1 MRRSARRLHP
11 EPRHALAR
19 GDDLAALARRLRHQ
33 HVLRLLR
40 LRLDRGA
47 RDGTADLL
55 VRYVEDRHRQA
66 ALPALPDQVLE
77 RVECQE
83 GAALHV
89 VDAWPEDLVAL
100 AAEAVAAERADR
112 MHGVE
117 VAQQEAARLV
127 APPGRSRPEDVPLTI
142 PPPRPLDTQAERIP
156 TCPRS

>member
-1 MRRSARRLHP
+1 MRRAARRRHP

-66 ALPALPDQVLE
+66 ALPALPDRVLE
-77 RVECQE
+77 RVESQD
-83 GAALHV
+83 GAALPV
-89 VDAWPEDLVAL
+89 VAAWPEDLFAL
-100 AAEAVAAERADR
+100 PAGPVRAQ
-112 MHGVE
+112 G
-117 VAQQEAARLV
+117 
-127 APPGRSRPEDVPLTI
+127 
-142 PPPRPLDTQAERIP
+142 
-156 TCPRS
+156 